1 VPARRHLGAGLV
13 TPTGPVHPI
22 EEESY
27 RILAGRV
34 DLSGFEPG
42 PAAVIARVV
51 HATADPAL
59 VDALV
64 VPDPA
69 VRAGVAALAAGA
81 PVLCDVEMVRAGIS
95 GTETHCHLAATPS
108 AGDYPSRSAA
118 AMAAGAARFSDG
130 AIVVVGCAPTAL
142 AEACGLIERGELRP
156 ALVVGVPVGYVG
168 AAEAKERLLD
178 LAARTGVPVIAL
190 RGERG
195 GAAVAAAIVNALVR
209 LAAGQPAPSDA
220 PAVLLIGHGTRSADG
235 EAELRRFC
243 EVVAAARPELAVAAG
258 YLEFMSPGVDEAISR
273 LAGRGA
279 RRVIAVPLVLLGAGH
294 MKDDGPA
301 ALQRA
306 RGRHPGIAF
315 SYARDLG
322 VHPLVLGA
330 VEARIRE
337 AQPDDGPPD
346 AVVVVGRGSTDPDAN
361 ADLAK
366 VARLLADG
374 RGLTTALTTASPG
387 AADATTPALGV
398 IEPAF
403 VSLAR
408 PGVPE
413 ALERCR
419 RLGAR
424 RITVVPYFLCTG
436 RLVVRLGE
444 QARAWATEHP
454 DVSVAVGRHIG
465 IDERMV
471 ALVWSRYDEA
481 RGFDVTMNCDACLY
495 RVALPGYDRRVSVPA
510 PRPAPVD

>member
-1 VPARRHLGAGLV
+1 V
-13 TPTGPVHPI
+13 TPAVPVHPI

-27 RILAGRV
+27 RILAERI
-34 DLSGFEPG
+34 DLAGWAPG
-42 PAAVIARVV
+42 PAAVVARVV

-64 VPDPA
+64 VPDAA
-69 VRAGVAALAAGA
+69 VAAGVAALAAGA
-81 PVLCDVEMVRAGIS
+81 AVLCDVEMVRAGIS
-95 GTETHCHLAATPS
+95 GAQTHCHLASTPS
-108 AGDYPSRSAA
+108 AGDHPSRSAA

-130 AIVVVGCAPTAL
+130 ALVVVGCAPTAL
-142 AEACGLIERGELRP
+142 AEACRLIERGELRP

-168 AAEAKERLLD
+168 AAEAKERLLE
-178 LAARTGVPVIAL
+178 LAERTGVHAIAL

-209 LAAGQPAPSDA
+209 LAANGADPAPDS

-235 EAELRRFC
+235 AAELRRFC
-243 EVVAAARPELAVAAG
+243 EVVAAARPEVAVAAG
-258 YLEFMSPGVDEAISR
+258 YLEFMEPGVDEAVAA
-273 LAGRGA
+273 LVAGGA
-279 RRVIAVPLVLLGAGH
+279 RQVIAVPLVLLGAGH
-294 MKDDGPA
+294 LKDDGPA
-301 ALQRA
+301 ALERA
-306 RGRHPGIAF
+306 RRAHPGVAF

-337 AQPDDGPPD
+337 AQPADGPPD
-346 AVVVVGRGSTDPDAN
+346 AVIVVGRGSSDPDAN

-374 RGLTTALTTASPG
+374 RGLTTAPATADG
-387 AADATTPALGV
+387 AAFATAPVLGT

-403 VSLAR
+403 VSLSR

-424 RITVVPYFLCTG
+424 RIAVVPYFLCTG
-436 RLVVRLGE
+436 RLVVRLAE
-444 QARAWATEHP
+444 EARAWAVEHP
-454 DVSVAVGRHIG
+454 DVEVTVGGHIG
-465 IDERMV
+465 VDERVV
-471 ALVWSRYDEA
+471 ALAWSRYDEA
-481 RGFDVTMNCDACLY
+481 RGVDVTMNCDACLY
-495 RVALPGYDRRVSVPA
+495 RVALPGYERRGGTPV
-510 PRPAPVD
+510 PRPSPVR

>member
-1 VPARRHLGAGLV
+1 V
-13 TPTGPVHPI
+13 TPPVPVHPI

-64 VPDPA
+64 VPGSA
-69 VRAGVAALAAGA
+69 VQAGVAALAAGA
-81 PVLCDVEMVRAGIS
+81 PVICDVEMVRAGIS
-95 GTETHCHLAATPS
+95 GVDTHCHLAATPS

-142 AEACGLIERGELRP
+142 AEACRLIERGELRP

-178 LAARTGVPVIAL
+178 LAERTGVQVIAL

-209 LAAGQPAPSDA
+209 LAANGEPRPSDA
-220 PAVLLIGHGTRSADG
+220 PAALLIGHGTRSTDG
-235 EAELRRFC
+235 EAELRELC
-243 EVVAAARPELAVAAG
+243 AGVAAARPELAVEAG
-258 YLEFMSPGVDEAISR
+258 FLEFMSPGIDEAIAR

-279 RRVIAVPLVLLGAGH
+279 RQVIAVPLVLLGAGH

-306 RGRHPGIAF
+306 RGGHPGIAF

-337 AQPDDGPPD
+337 AQPADGPPD
-346 AVVVVGRGSTDPDAN
+346 AIVVVGRGSTDPDAN
-361 ADLAK
+361 GDLAK
-366 VARLLADG
+366 VVRLLADG
-374 RGLTTALTTASPG
+374 RGLTTRPTTAGPD
-387 AADATTPALGV
+387 ATATTPELGV

-408 PGVPE
+408 PGVSE

-424 RITVVPYFLCTG
+424 HICVVPYFLCTG
-436 RLVVRLGE
+436 RLVVRLAE
-444 QARAWATEHP
+444 QARAWAAEHP
-454 DVSVAVGRHIG
+454 DVSVTIGEHIG
-465 IDERMV
+465 IDERV
-471 ALVWSRYDEA
+471 VVLVWSRYDEA

-495 RVALPGYDRRVSVPA
+495 RVALPGYERRVGIPA
-510 PRPAPVD
+510 PRPSPVS

>member
-1 VPARRHLGAGLV
+1 MSPPV
-13 TPTGPVHPI
+13 PVHPI
-22 EEESY
+22 EAESY

-34 DLSGFEPG
+34 DLSRFAPG

-51 HATADPAL
+51 HATADAEL

-64 VPDPA
+64 VPEAA
-69 VRAGVAALAAGA
+69 VAAGTAALAAGA

-95 GTETHCHLAATPS
+95 GAQTHCHLAATPS
-108 AGDYPSRSAA
+108 AGDHPSRSAA
-118 AMAAGAARFSDG
+118 AMAAGAARFADG
-130 AIVVVGCAPTAL
+130 AVVVVGCAPTAL
-142 AEACGLIERGELRP
+142 VEACRLIEAGELRP

-168 AAEAKERLLD
+168 AEEAKERLLA
-178 LAARTGVPVIAL
+178 LAQRRGVAAITL

-209 LAAGQPAPSDA
+209 RAANAPAPSEA
-220 PAVLLIGHGTRSADG
+220 PAALLIGHGTRSAEG
-235 EAELRRFC
+235 EAELRELC
-243 EVVAAARPELAVAAG
+243 AVVAAARPDLAVEAG
-258 YLEFMSPGVDEAISR
+258 FLEFMGPGVDEAIAR
-273 LAGRGA
+273 LAARGA
-279 RRVIAVPLVLLGAGH
+279 RQVIAVPLVLLGAGH

-306 RGRHPGIAF
+306 RAAHPEIAF

-330 VEARIRE
+330 VEARIKE
-337 AQPDDGPPD
+337 SQPADGPPD

-361 ADLAK
+361 GDLAK

-374 RGLTTALTTASPG
+374 RGLTAVPPSTDGNTDSGG
-387 AADATTPALGV
+387 AAPALGLV
-398 IEPAF
+398 EPAF

-408 PGVPE
+408 PGVTE

-419 RLGAR
+419 QLGAR

-436 RLVVRLGE
+436 RLVVRLAD
-444 QARAWATEHP
+444 QARTWAAKHP
-454 DVSVAVGRHIG
+454 DVTVSLGAHIG
-465 IDERMV
+465 VDERVV

-495 RVALPGYDRRVSVPA
+495 RVALPGYEQRASVPA
-510 PRPAPVD
+510 PRPSPVG